1 LAVPLGVVFAYRS
14 SFVAK
19 EVAVRPRI
27 VGLDVDAMEWA
38 PLGPPG
44 LYSKLLSRDPETGA
58 RTALQRMDPA
68 DGYQAPKVAHFHTTY
83 EEILGIDGR
92 FSFDSRLWVVP
103 GSYVFHP
110 PRTVH
115 GFKSAVPQESLFLS
129 RIGRDLDVNLVH
141 EPAGDD
147 LYVIEGLPP
156 PRVPVAYADAAA
168 ALGWGEATLL
178 GQPVASCILSEDPD
192 TGEGSA
198 LVEVPEGWSSDNQ
211 SRKDYLELFV
221 LSGGLAMGDVSARDG
236 RAYSFFPPEDEIPA
250 VRATKPTRLYVNFGL
265 GLS

>member
-1 LAVPLGVVFAYRS
+1 M
-14 SFVAK
+14 
-19 EVAVRPRI
+19 RPRI

-44 LYSKLLSRDPETGA
+44 LYSKLLSRDPDTGA

-68 DGYQAPKVAHFHTTY
+68 HGYQAPTVAHFHTTY

-92 FSFDSRLWVVP
+92 FSFDSRLWIVP

-129 RIGRDLDVNLVH
+129 RIGRDLDLNLVH

-147 LYVIEGLPP
+147 LYVIEGPVP
-156 PRVPVAYADAAA
+156 PRVPTAHGDAAG
-168 ALGWGEATLL
+168 ALGFGDGELL
-178 GQPVASCILSEDPD
+178 GRAARCCRLSSDPES
-192 TGEGSA
+192 GEGSA
-198 LVEVPEGWSSDNQ
+198 LVEVPAGWSSEEAV
-211 SRKDYLELFV
+211 RPDYLEIFV
-221 LSGGLAMGDVSARDG
+221 LSGGIEAGDVPARDG
-236 RAYSFFPPEDEIPA
+236 RAYFFFPPGEPIPA
-250 VRATKPTRLYVNFGL
+250 LRAVRPTRMYVNFGREL
-265 GLS
+265 A